1 MKLSLV
7 LIVYR
12 SDSSLALQASK
23 FCEEALKAKNISSN
37 RIESDFHEDEIE
49 KYLCN
54 SESQPDIGIVLGG
67 DGTFLKCANVLANY
81 NIPLLSI
88 NIGGNLGFL
97 TQEKDF
103 LFDKSFIEILQNQEY
118 IIDLRNRLNCNVCMT
133 GISPEKKIIKSY
145 NALND
150 FYFKSIEEDTSPTN
164 QIQVEI
170 DTEKVNEY
178 KGDGLIISTS
188 TGSTAYS
195 MAAGGPI
202 VHPSIDAMI
211 INPICPMSLASR
223 PIVIPN
229 TSEVII
235 KPVKKSK
242 GEIKLWRDGSKC
254 MTIKETYYCEIK
266 KGDSPCKIIR
276 FKKSANYYNTLIKKL
291 DWKGDLS
298 LKKLKQ

>member
-12 SDSSLALQASK
+12 SDSSIALEASK
-23 FCEEALKAKNISSN
+23 FCEEVLEAQNIKSK
-37 RIESDFHEDEIE
+37 RIESDFHKDEIE

-54 SESQPDIGIVLGG
+54 LESQPDIGIVLGG
-67 DGTFLKCANVLANY
+67 DGTFLKCANALTDFD
-81 NIPLLSI
+81 IPLLSI

-103 LFDKSFIEILQNQEY
+103 IFDKSFIEILENEEY
-118 IIDLRNRLNCNVCMT
+118 IIDFRNRLNCNVFINGT
-133 GISPEKKIIKSY
+133 TPDKKIIKSY
-145 NALND
+145 EALND
-150 FYFKSIEEDTSPTN
+150 FYFKSVEEDISPTN
-164 QIQVEI
+164 QIQIEI
-170 DTEKVNEY
+170 DNEQVNEY

-229 TSEVII
+229 TSRVII

-242 GEIKLWRDGSKC
+242 GEIKLWKDGSKC
-254 MTIKETYYCEIK
+254 MTIKENYYCEIK
-266 KGDSPCKIIR
+266 KGESPCKIIR
-276 FKKSANYYNTLIKKL
+276 FKKSTSYYNTLIKKL

-298 LKKLKQ
+298 LKNPNK

>member
-12 SDSSLALQASK
+12 SDSSIALEASK
-23 FCEEALKAKNISSN
+23 FCEEVLKAKNIKSN
-37 RIESDFHEDEIE
+37 RIESDFHKDEIE
-49 KYLCN
+49 KYLSN
-54 SESQPDIGIVLGG
+54 SESQPNIGIVLGG
-67 DGTFLKCANVLANY
+67 DGTFLKCANALADY
-81 NIPLLSI
+81 DIPLLSI

-103 LFDKSFIEILQNQEY
+103 LFDKSFIEILENEEY
-118 IIDLRNRLNCNVCMT
+118 TIDFRNKLKCNVCIN
-133 GISPEKKIIKSY
+133 GRDFEKQLIKSY
-145 NALND
+145 DALND
-150 FYFKSIEEDTSPTN
+150 FYFKSVEEDISPTN
-164 QIQVEI
+164 QIQIEI
-170 DTEKVNEY
+170 DNEKVNEY

-202 VHPSIDAMI
+202 VHPNLNAMI

-223 PIVIPN
+223 PIVIPD
-229 TSEVII
+229 SSKVII

-242 GEIKLWRDGSKC
+242 GEIKLWSDGAKC
-254 MTIKETYYCEIK
+254 MTISQNYYCEIK
-266 KGDSPCKIIR
+266 KAESPCKIIK

-298 LKKLKQ
+298 LKNLNN

>member
-12 SDSSLALQASK
+12 SDSSIALEGAK
-23 FCEEALKAKNISSN
+23 YCEEVLKAKNIKSN
-37 RIESDFHEDEIE
+37 RIASNFHKDEID

-54 SESQPDIGIVLGG
+54 SDLKPDIGMVLGG
-67 DGTFLKCANVLANY
+67 DGTFLKCANVLADY
-81 NIPLLSI
+81 DIPLLSI

-103 LFDKSFIEILQNQEY
+103 LFDKSFIEILEKEEY
-118 IIDLRNRLNCNVCMT
+118 IIDCRNRLNCNVSIS
-133 GISPEKKIIKSY
+133 GISPQKKIIKSY
-145 NALND
+145 DALND
-150 FYFKSIEEDTSPTN
+150 FYFKSVEEDISPTN
-164 QIQVEI
+164 QIQIEI
-170 DTEKVNEY
+170 DNEKVNEY

-202 VHPSIDAMI
+202 VHPNIDAMI

-229 TSEVII
+229 SSRVII

-242 GEIKLWRDGSKC
+242 GEIKLWKDGSKC

-266 KGDSPCKIIR
+266 KSSSPCKIIR
-276 FKKSANYYNTLIKKL
+276 FKKSTNYYNTLIKKL

-298 LKKLKQ
+298 LKNPKN

>member
-7 LIVYR
+7 LILYR
-12 SDSSLALQASK
+12 SDSSIALEASK
-23 FCEEALKAKNISSN
+23 FCEEVLKAKNIKST
-37 RIESDFHEDEIE
+37 RIESDFQKDEIK
-49 KYLCN
+49 KYICN

-67 DGTFLKCANVLANY
+67 DGTFLKCANALKDY
-81 NIPLLSI
+81 DIPLLSI

-103 LFDKSFIEILQNQEY
+103 LFDKSFIKILENEEY
-118 IIDLRNRLNCNVCMT
+118 IIDFRNKLNCDVC
-133 GISPEKKIIKSY
+133 ISEISAEKKIIKSY
-145 NALND
+145 EALND
-150 FYFKSIEEDTSPTN
+150 FYFKSVEEDISPTN
-164 QIQVEI
+164 QIQIEI

-254 MTIKETYYCEIK
+254 MTIKANYYCVIK
-266 KGDSPCKIIR
+266 KGGAPCKIIR
-276 FKKSANYYNTLIKKL
+276 FKKSTSYYNTLIKKL

-298 LKKLKQ
+298 LKNIKN